1 MSGTPFLAIGPHIFA
16 ALPLSL
22 QKIEER
28 TKMSWPAIK
37 RFGAGPARQFT
48 GRDEDEFTVEGLY
61 FDDEWGG
68 HADYLALKATQR
80 AGQPVEL
87 LGAAAGGGASVFG
100 TVVIL
105 EVGAS
110 HSTIRKSGIGAKTE
124 FDVKL
129 APFGGDSA
137 FGGLL

>member
-1 MSGTPFLAIGPHIFA
+1 MSGVPILAIGPHIFA
-16 ALPLSL
+16 SLPLSL
-22 QKIEER
+22 QKIQER
-28 TKMSWPAIK
+28 TKMKWPTIN
-37 RFGAGPARQFT
+37 RFGVGPARQNT

-61 FDDEWGG
+61 FNDEWGG
-68 HADYLALKATQR
+68 HPEYLALKATQR
-80 AGQPVEL
+80 AGLPVEL

-105 EVGAS
+105 EVGAM
-110 HSTIRKSGIGAKTE
+110 HSVIRRSGIGAKVE

-129 APFGGDSA
+129 APFGGDLA